1 MKKIITMF
9 MAVALVLSVA
19 IPVSA
24 AEPVSETE
32 VVLKNRIARSS
43 YSTLSVSDIDQLV
56 EDRNQAY
63 LLEDY
68 DAVNQISDEL
78 YENGMSMISL
88 EELNAL
94 TGEENTQI
102 SRSGATFET
111 VYSTYS
117 TGGKKYD
124 IMRVYATPT
133 SSSELYM
140 TGITAV
146 KNSASAKANAM
157 SFINITVQA
166 AAGLA
171 SNTISAVQTVYG
183 ALSSLVSNLSST
195 STIKNIS
202 SSYTW
207 NVAETC
213 VFVYIKS
220 PTTGMWIQGAQ
231 YGKASSSVTVVTPT
245 LTYGTNGAIASSVTK
260 TYSGTATPTNYNST
274 AQAVNGYLESVY
286 TDAKVS
292 KVVIKGIE
300 GKTVKTIKLLNP
312 DIPAMID

>member
-9 MAVALVLSVA
+9 MAVALVLSVT

-24 AEPVSETE
+24 AEPISETE
-32 VVLKNRIARSS
+32 VVLKNRIERSP
-43 YSTLSVSDIDQLV
+43 YSTLSICD
-56 EDRNQAY
+56 
-63 LLEDY
+63 
-68 DAVNQISDEL
+68 
-78 YENGMSMISL
+78 
-88 EELNAL
+88 
-94 TGEENTQI
+94 
-102 SRSGATFET
+102 
-111 VYSTYS
+111 
-117 TGGKKYD
+117 
-124 IMRVYATPT
+124 
-133 SSSELYM
+133 
-140 TGITAV
+140 
-146 KNSASAKANAM
+146 
-157 SFINITVQA
+157 
-166 AAGLA
+166 
-171 SNTISAVQTVYG
+171 QTVYG
-183 ALSSLVSNLSST
+183 ALSSLVSNLSSI

-231 YGKASSSVTVVTPT
+231 YGKASSNVTVVTPT

-260 TYSGTATPTNYNST
+260 TYSGTATPSNYNST
-274 AQAVNGYLESVY
+274 AQAFNGYLGSVY